1 MNFTRAIIYFSSPT
15 SGSFKI
21 FLLEKEIYISTGIV
35 PCIISVEITTVKS
48 DFAFAN
54 VELRNLYST
63 QQQLSWGIGK
73 NCESTMYH
81 RGATKNYRQA
91 RPRVIFW
98 LIGLIYERPNL
109 TKIYLAIW
117 KRRYCFYIEVRPQP
131 CGSYLWRRPFYVPCT
146 GVAARCIATSSAV

>member
-63 QQQLSWGIGK
+63 QQQLS
-73 NCESTMYH
+73 
-81 RGATKNYRQA
+81 
-91 RPRVIFW
+91 
-98 LIGLIYERPNL
+98 
-109 TKIYLAIW
+109 
-117 KRRYCFYIEVRPQP
+117 
-131 CGSYLWRRPFYVPCT
+131 
-146 GVAARCIATSSAV
+146 